1 MSNSMIF
8 HPNSIRNASE
18 LLLENDLS
26 IPYAGGTEILILRD
40 KGLYL
45 DHGLVLISSLGLN
58 YIESDSAQI
67 IIGATTTIN
76 EVESSPFLRETV
88 PVLTMAAKEL
98 GSLQLRTTATIGGN
112 LCAAVPCAD
121 TAVPLLVLNA
131 SVEISNVHGK
141 SIVPINE
148 FFLGPRKTVL
158 KKGDIL
164 TQIIIP
170 MPAKSEHG
178 CFLKVGRRRTLTLAT
193 SSVAVQMLLREDRII
208 EKILIGFGAVA
219 PTPIR
224 AYEIESFLAGKA
236 VTAENLD
243 QACAL
248 VEKNIK
254 PISDIRASKEYRL
267 QLSKVLMKR
276 AIEKLTVQE

>member
-1 MSNSMIF
+1 MIV
-8 HPNSIRNASE
+8 HPTSLREASDFLIKNDPSIA
-18 LLLENDLS
+18 
-26 IPYAGGTEILILRD
+26 YAGGTEIIILRD
-40 KGLYL
+40 KGLLL
-45 DHGLVLISSLGLN
+45 DHTLVLITSLGLN
-58 YIESDSAQI
+58 FIDHDSEKI
-67 IIGATTTIN
+67 TIGATTTIN
-76 EVESSPFLRETV
+76 EIESNPFLRETV

-131 SVEISNVHGK
+131 SVEISNSDGTSV
-141 SIVPINE
+141 IPIDQ
-148 FFLGPRKTVL
+148 FFLGPRRTVL
-158 KKGDIL
+158 AKGDIL
-164 TQIIIP
+164 TRIFIP
-170 MPAKSEHG
+170 MPAKSERG

-193 SSVAVQMLLREDRII
+193 SSAAVQMSLGDHRTV
-208 EKILIGFGAVA
+208 EKIRIGFGAVA

-224 AYEIESFLAGKA
+224 AYEIESFLTGKEI
-236 VTAENLD
+236 TKESLD

-254 PISDIRASKEYRL
+254 PITDIRASKEYRL

-276 AIEKLTVQE
+276 AIDYLINQG